1 MLQSTLSKG
10 RSVNILVK
18 RRRLSGLICMPPSN
32 KASKNEQ
39 IFKLEVDG
47 PRDRRTDYR
56 TTGRLSNKRVQDCC
70 CYDWSFLSFFLA
82 RSFLSAV
89 TKRGACFNQRDTCP
103 FLCIFLLFL
112 PCTFSPFCAA
122 RATGRCRLTPQSKGA
137 AGPESIS
144 SLSVAGL
151 LSLSLCYGEQALSR
165 GLSRSSIQYSASFH
179 LLFYCDPPPK
189 ISPLIFSDSARPP
202 FVSVFLLSVTFN
214 QQTFYL
220 CLFTTWLNS
229 SPLVRDRNKQ
239 RGKCRG

>member
-1 MLQSTLSKG
+1 MASFAC
-10 RSVNILVK
+10 
-18 RRRLSGLICMPPSN
+18 RRRIRRAKTNKYSN
-32 KASKNEQ
+32 W
-39 IFKLEVDG
+39 KL
-47 PRDRRTDYR
+47 
-56 TTGRLSNKRVQDCC
+56 TGRVTGGRIIAQRAACQIKGFRIVVVMIGLF
-70 CYDWSFLSFFLA
+70 FLFFLA